1 MDIVFTIIMYIL
13 WILSII
19 GLLVITF
26 SKFAYVD
33 LNVIVGV
40 LIFFTFVNSFLTVK
54 RGKSK
59 RVNK

>member
-26 SKFAYVD
+26 SKFQFVD

-40 LIFFTFVNSFLTVK
+40 LVFFTLVNSFLTIT